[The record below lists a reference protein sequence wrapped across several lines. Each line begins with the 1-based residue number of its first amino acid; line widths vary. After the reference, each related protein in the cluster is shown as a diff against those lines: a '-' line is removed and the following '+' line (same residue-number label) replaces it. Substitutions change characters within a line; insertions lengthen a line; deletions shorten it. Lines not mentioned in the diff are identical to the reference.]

1 MRDFDWTVLVTLYK
15 TKSISKAAEQL
26 FISQPALTKRI
37 QALERELG
45 LTLVTRTRQ
54 GCSFTQDGEQIVKKA
69 EIVTD
74 AIQAVY
80 DDARARSHSKRG
92 ILRLGIPFSYSRHVL
107 PALLEEFTRRFPC
120 EEVDVTTGLST
131 DLVKMVED
139 DVLDVCLARYESE
152 DTLLERVLICCDP
165 MRVVYSRPF
174 RIEELPELPYIE
186 FSHNPVTSSLI
197 RRWWAE
203 NFTRQPYTRF
213 KVNSGDACLSMIK
226 KGLGY
231 SIFPDPKLC
240 MNDLELYTIPMMR
253 ADGSPIVRRTWLLYR
268 GEAINRAAVASFLQF
283 MEDTDIDSLS

>member
-15 TKSISKAAEQL
+15 TKSISKTAEQL

-69 EIVTD
+69 EIVAS

-80 DDARARSHSKRG
+80 DDAKARSHGKRG
-92 ILRLGIPFSYSRHVL
+92 ILRLGVPYSYSQYVL
-107 PALLEEFTRRFPC
+107 PALLDEYAKRFPC
-120 EEVDVTTGLST
+120 EEVDITTGLST
-131 DLVKMVED
+131 DLVKLVED
-139 DVLDVCLARYESE
+139 DVLDMCLARYESE
-152 DTLLERVLICCDP
+152 DTPLERVLVCCDP
-165 MRVVYSRPF
+165 MRVIYSRPF
-174 RIEELPELPYIE
+174 QIEELPELPYIE
-186 FSHNPVTSSLI
+186 FSHNSLTSSLI

-203 NFTRQPYTRF
+203 NFTREPCTRF

-226 KGLGY
+226 RGLGY

-240 MNDLELYTIPMMR
+240 MNEPELYTIPMTR
-253 ADGSPIVRRTWLLYR
+253 ADGSPIARRTWLLYR
-268 GEAINRAAVASFLQF
+268 REVRGRPSVASFLQF
-283 MEDTDIDSLS
+283 MEDLDIDALQ